1 MKRHRALKS
10 ILLGISLFAAGVVPI
25 GITRAATATAGD
37 PPRLAFVDG
46 FELRVVA
53 IDGSD
58 DRTLAWSGAPLAPPV
73 GWEGLRTPTWSPD
86 GRRVAFS
93 RSSAVGWLA
102 PRTELRIVD
111 AEGRNDTTALS
122 LPGAGTIEELHWS
135 PTADRL
141 AFVLFTPNPAGI
153 VTWGAGSRWDVY
165 VVNSDGSGLRL
176 IAPLH
181 ASHARGLDWS
191 PDGTRLIYSSDELGV
206 PGVYTINVD
215 GLPLT
220 KRLTPP
226 LLIAHDPR
234 WSPDGL
240 RIAFL
245 GSNVLPASEV
255 LSADTRLWTVAP
267 DGRELRALPAT
278 TGEPPSWSPDSRW
291 LAYSACE
298 TYSCGIKA
306 ISADGLSERT
316 LTTGLEDAADHGP
329 IWSRHGTIAFT
340 RHTQSCCT
348 QSLWVMNGDGSG
360 VRRLTNAESVSFDLA
375 WSR

>member
-1 MKRHRALKS
+1 MKRHRTVKI
-10 ILLGISLFAAGVVPI
+10 ILLGISFFAAGVVPI
-25 GITRAATATAGD
+25 GMAPATTATAGD

-102 PRTELRIVD
+102 PRTELRIVSAD
-111 AEGRNDTTALS
+111 GHNDTTVLS
-122 LPGAGTIEELHWS
+122 LPGAGIIEELSWS

-141 AFVLFTPNPAGI
+141 AFALFTPNPAGI

-191 PDGTRLIYSSDELGV
+191 PDGTRLTYSSDELGV
-206 PGVYTINVD
+206 PGVYTISVD

-226 LLIAHDPR
+226 GLIAHDPR

-245 GSNVLPASEV
+245 GTNVLPASEV
-255 LSADTRLWTVAP
+255 LSADTRLWTVAA
-267 DGRELRALPAT
+267 DGRDLRALPAT
-278 TGEPPSWSPDSRW
+278 TGEPPSWSPDARW

-298 TYSCGIKA
+298 TFSCGIKA
-306 ISADGLSERT
+306 ISADGLSVRT
-316 LTTGLEDAADHGP
+316 LTTGHEDASDHGP
-329 IWSRHGTIAFT
+329 FWSSHGAIAFT
-340 RHTQSCCT
+340 RHAQSCCT
-348 QSLWVMNGDGSG
+348 QYLWVMNGDGSG
-360 VRRLTNAESVSFDLA
+360 ARRLTDAESVSFDLA